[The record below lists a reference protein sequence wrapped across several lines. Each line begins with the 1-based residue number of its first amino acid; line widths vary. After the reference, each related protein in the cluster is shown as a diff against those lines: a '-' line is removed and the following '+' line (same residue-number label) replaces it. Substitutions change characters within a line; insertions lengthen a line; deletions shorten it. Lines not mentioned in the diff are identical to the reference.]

1 MDFKAISKTCFH
13 KIKSSTGIKTKFGKK
28 FEEYNPFGYGQ
39 DAEYEFMFFNK
50 PLAIMDFKKWIENI
64 PLKRAGTT
72 DDIANTCLYLST
84 DMSSYVTGQVL
95 SVCGGMLT

>member
-1 MDFKAISKTCFH
+1 M
-13 KIKSSTGIKTKFGKK
+13 TGALDQEVI
-28 FEEYNPFGYGQ
+28 
-39 DAEYEFMFFNK
+39 
-50 PLAIMDFKKWIENI
+50 KKWIENI